1 MTNVKVIKMGVD
13 LYNWTKDPAKANFS
27 AKGIGSLEEAESL
40 FRKTLLEEC
49 GFVEGKL
56 DYKQF
61 SNPMVKWKLFQ
72 LTSETI
78 DAIVPKVLSTQF
90 DRFVETKN
98 AAWNEQLIFKVNSPD
113 FFRVDKVA
121 NGNTNVRGQRLDKR
135 AIRLYP
141 VMREVKIQ
149 ESLYRV
155 LAGEVEWATYVNR
168 VAISMATEIKGD
180 VYNAIYNSYDGLGAE
195 FQENGTFDPVSFN
208 KLVQRVQAANGGLKP
223 VAFGTK
229 LALAKITPSA
239 GFTAYP
245 GFMSQG
251 MMDDYNISGFL
262 GHFQGTDLIELEQA
276 LKPNTLDFAI
286 DDNFVIIAPSGSD
299 KIVKLGFE
307 GESIVTENT
316 ANLPVD
322 QEFEYTFQKA
332 WDTQVLAAGR
342 YGIIRLS

>member
-1 MTNVKVIKMGVD
+1 MITNKVVKMGVD
-13 LYNWTKDPAKANFS
+13 LYNWTITPSKANFS
-27 AKGIGSLEEAESL
+27 ANGVGSLDEAENL

-49 GFVEGKL
+49 GFEDGKL
-56 DYKQF
+56 EFKQF

-72 LTSETI
+72 LTAEAI

-98 AAWNEQLIFKVNSPD
+98 AAWNEQLVFTVNSPD

-135 AIRLYP
+135 SVRLYP
-141 VMREVKIQ
+141 VMREIKIQ

-155 LAGEVEWATYVNR
+155 LAGEVDWATYVNR
-168 VAISMATEIKGD
+168 VAVSMAAAIKGD
-180 VYNAIYNSYDGLGAE
+180 IYNGIYNSYSSLEAE
-195 FQENGTFDPVSFN
+195 FAENGTFDATTFN
-208 KLVQRVQAANGGLKP
+208 TLVQRVQAANGGLKP
-223 VAFGTK
+223 VVFGTK
-229 LALAKITPSA
+229 LALSKVVPVA

-245 GFMSQG
+245 GYMSQN
-251 MMDDYNISGFL
+251 MMDDFNVSGYL
-262 GHFQGTDLIELEQA
+262 GKFQGTDLVELEQA
-276 LKPNTLDFAI
+276 FVPNTLDFAI
-286 DDNFVIIAPSGSD
+286 DNNFLIVAPSGAD

-322 QEFEYTFQKA
+322 QEQEYTFQKA
-332 WDTQVLAAGR
+332 WDTQILSAGR
-342 YGIIRLS
+342 FGIMKLS

>member
-1 MTNVKVIKMGVD
+1 MNKVIKMGVD
-13 LYNWTKDPAKANFS
+13 LYNWTKEPAKANFS
-27 AKGIGSLEEAESL
+27 AKGISSLEEAETI
-40 FRKTLLEEC
+40 FRKTLLKEC
-49 GFVEGKL
+49 GLSEGKL

-61 SNPMVKWKLFQ
+61 SNPMIKWKLFQ

-121 NGNTNVRGQRLDKR
+121 NGNRDVRGQRLDKR
-135 AIRLYP
+135 VLRLYP

-168 VAISMATEIKGD
+168 VAISMATAIKGD
-180 VYNAIYNSYDGLGAE
+180 IYNAIYDSYDSIGAQ
-195 FQENGTFDPVSFN
+195 FQENGTFDPITFN
-208 KLVQRVQAANGGLKP
+208 TLVQRVQASNGGLKP
-223 VAFGTK
+223 IAFGTK

-245 GFMSQG
+245 GFMSQN
-251 MMDDYNISGFL
+251 MMDEFNISGYL

-276 LKPNTLDFAI
+276 LIPNTLDFAI
-286 DDNFVIIAPSGSD
+286 DDNFVIIAPSGTD

-307 GESIVTENT
+307 GESIVTENSN
-316 ANLPVD
+316 NLPVD
-322 QEFEYTFQKA
+322 QEFEYTFQKSWA
-332 WDTQVLAAGR
+332 TDVLSAGR
-342 YGIIRLS
+342 YGILRLS

>member
-13 LYNWTKDPAKANFS
+13 LYNWTKEPAKANFS

-98 AAWNEQLIFKVNSPD
+98 AAWNEQLIFKVTSPD

-121 NGNTNVRGQRLDKR
+121 NGNTNVRGQRLDRR
-135 AIRLYP
+135 ALRLYP
-141 VMREVKIQ
+141 IMREVKIQ

-245 GFMSQG
+245 GFMSQN
-251 MMDDYNISGFL
+251 MMDELNLSGYL
-262 GHFQGTDLIELEQA
+262 SRFQGTDLIELEQA
-276 LKPNTLDFAI
+276 LVPNSLNFAI
-286 DDNFVIIAPSGSD
+286 DDNFALVIPSGLD

-307 GESIVTENT
+307 GESIVTEN
-316 ANLPVD
+316 ASSLPVD
-322 QEFEYTFQKA
+322 QEMEYTFQKA
-332 WDTQVLAAGR
+332 WDVNVLSAGR
-342 YGIIRLS
+342 YGIIKFS